1 MDFALTEEQ
10 GFIRDTI
17 RKFVA
22 KECEREAIKKM
33 DEEGLFPA
41 DLFRKVADIGLV
53 ALTVPEAHGGGG
65 PNALGAAIVTAELA
79 AIYPALAGIY
89 ATQSFCGGMVIAD
102 LGTEAQKEKYLP
114 GVMDGSALATLA
126 LMEPQQGYDDAG
138 IRTAARAD
146 GERMVLDGK
155 KSFVRFADQA
165 AFMITRVATTES
177 TAGDPAFAIVDLKTP
192 GIQVCSLPQVG
203 FHGMSLC
210 EVSLKSAAVPV
221 NERLGD
227 SAGAAAGR
235 KQWEK
240 VMSAE
245 HLAVA
250 ACGMGLA
257 QGAYDYALNYSRER
271 VQFGRPIIK
280 FGAVQEMLVE
290 MAQQTRVATLLTCQA
305 ASLADQ
311 GRDCLAEIIQA
322 RLAAT
327 EAARL
332 AALHGVQIFG
342 GYGYA
347 MEYDAQRYLRDSMV
361 LLSGGG
367 TRQVLSNTL
376 GGLWG
381 Y

>member
-17 RKFVA
+17 QKFVA
-22 KECEREAIKKM
+22 KECEREAIKRM
-33 DEEGLFPA
+33 DEEKIFPEI
-41 DLFRKVADIGLV
+41 LFRKVADIGLC
-53 ALTVPEAHGGGG
+53 ALTVPEAYGGGG
-65 PNALGAAIVTAELA
+65 PNTLGAVIVTAELA
-79 AIYPALAGIY
+79 AIYPALAGIF
-89 ATQSFCGGMVIAD
+89 ATQSLCGGQVIAD
-102 LGTEAQKEKYLP
+102 LGTEAQKNRYLP
-114 GVMDGSALATLA
+114 GVIDGSALMTLA
-126 LMEPQQGYDDAG
+126 LMEPEQGYEETG
-138 IRTAARAD
+138 SRTTARAD
-146 GERMVLDGK
+146 GENLSLNGTK
-155 KSFVRFADQA
+155 TFVRMADRA
-165 AFMITRVATTES
+165 AFMITRVAI
-177 TAGDPAFAIVDLKTP
+177 GGPGGVPAFVIVDVSSP
-192 GIQVCSLPQVG
+192 GIGVRSLEQVG

-210 EVSLKSAAVPV
+210 EVSLSSVAIPV
-221 NERLGD
+221 SERLGGD
-227 SAGAAAGR
+227 ADASTEQ
-235 KQWEK
+235 KKWER

-257 QGAYDYALNYSRER
+257 RGAYDYALNYARER

-280 FGAVQEMLVE
+280 FGAIQEMLVD
-290 MAQQTRVATLLTCQA
+290 MAQQARVANLLTCQA
-305 ASLADQ
+305 ASMVDQ

-327 EAARL
+327 EAARK
-332 AALHGVQIFG
+332 ASLHGVQIFG

-347 MEYDAQRYLRDSMV
+347 MEYDAQRYLRDAMV

-376 GGLWG
+376 GSLWG

>member
-17 RKFVA
+17 QKVVA
-22 KECEREAIKKM
+22 KECEREAIKRM
-33 DEEGLFPA
+33 DEEKIFPEN
-41 DLFRKVADIGLV
+41 LFRKVADIGLC
-53 ALTVPEAHGGGG
+53 ALTVPEAYGGGG
-65 PNALGAAIVTAELA
+65 PNALGAVIVTAELA
-79 AIYPALAGIY
+79 AIYPALAGIF
-89 ATQSFCGGMVIAD
+89 ATQSLCGGQVIAD
-102 LGTEAQKEKYLP
+102 LGTEAQKNRYLP
-114 GVMDGSALATLA
+114 AVIDGSALMTLA
-126 LMEPQQGYDDAG
+126 LMEPEQGYEETG
-138 IRTAARAD
+138 SRTTARAD
-146 GERMVLDGK
+146 GENLILNGTK
-155 KSFVRFADQA
+155 TFVRMADRA
-165 AFMITRVATTES
+165 AFMITRVAI
-177 TAGDPAFAIVDLKTP
+177 GGPGGVPAFVIVDVSSP
-192 GIQVCSLPQVG
+192 GIGVRSLEQVG

-210 EVSLKSAAVPV
+210 EVSLSSVAIPV
-221 NERLGD
+221 SERLGGD
-227 SAGAAAGR
+227 ADASTEQ
-235 KQWEK
+235 KKWER

-257 QGAYDYALNYSRER
+257 RGAYDYALNYARER

-280 FGAVQEMLVE
+280 FGAIQEMLVD
-290 MAQQTRVATLLTCQA
+290 MAQQARVANLLTCQA
-305 ASLADQ
+305 ASMVDQ

-327 EAARL
+327 EAARK
-332 AALHGVQIFG
+332 ASLHGVQIFG

-347 MEYDAQRYLRDSMV
+347 MEYDAQRYLRDAMV

-376 GGLWG
+376 GSLWG

>member
-17 RKFVA
+17 QKVVA
-22 KECEREAIKKM
+22 KECEREAIKRM
-33 DEEGLFPA
+33 DEEKIFPEN
-41 DLFRKVADIGLV
+41 LFRKVADIGLC
-53 ALTVPEAHGGGG
+53 ALTIPEAYGGGG
-65 PNALGAAIVTAELA
+65 PNTLGAVIVTAELA
-79 AIYPALAGIY
+79 AIYPALAGIF
-89 ATQSFCGGMVIAD
+89 ATQCLCGGQVIAD
-102 LGTEAQKEKYLP
+102 LGTEAQKKRYLP
-114 GVMDGSALATLA
+114 GVIDGSALMTLA
-126 LMEPQQGYDDAG
+126 LMEPEQGYEETG
-138 IRTAARAD
+138 SRTTARAD
-146 GERMVLDGK
+146 GENLILDGTK
-155 KSFVRFADQA
+155 TFVRMADRA
-165 AFMITRVATTES
+165 AFMITRVAIGS
-177 TAGDPAFAIVDLKTP
+177 PGGVPAFVIVDVSSP
-192 GIQVCSLPQVG
+192 GIGIRSLEQVG

-210 EVSLKSAAVPV
+210 EVSLSSVAIPV
-221 NERLGD
+221 SERLGGD
-227 SAGAAAGR
+227 ANASTEQ
-235 KQWEK
+235 KKWER

-257 QGAYDYALNYSRER
+257 RGAYDYALNYARER

-280 FGAVQEMLVE
+280 FGAIQEMLVD
-290 MAQQTRVATLLTCQA
+290 MAQQTRVANLLTCQA
-305 ASLADQ
+305 ASMVDQ
-311 GRDCLAEIIQA
+311 GRDCLAEILQA

-327 EAARL
+327 EAARK

-347 MEYDAQRYLRDSMV
+347 MEYDAQRYLRDAMV

-376 GGLWG
+376 GSLWG

>member
-17 RKFVA
+17 QKVVA
-22 KECEREAIKKM
+22 KECEREAIKRM
-33 DEEGLFPA
+33 DEEKIFPEN
-41 DLFRKVADIGLV
+41 LFRKVADIGLC
-53 ALTVPEAHGGGG
+53 ALTVPEAYGGGG
-65 PNALGAAIVTAELA
+65 PNTLGAVIVTAELA
-79 AIYPALAGIY
+79 AIYPALAGIF
-89 ATQSFCGGMVIAD
+89 ATQCLCGGQVIAD
-102 LGTEAQKEKYLP
+102 LGTEAQKKRYLP
-114 GVMDGSALATLA
+114 GVIDGSALMTLA
-126 LMEPQQGYDDAG
+126 LMEPEQGYEETG
-138 IRTAARAD
+138 SRTTARAD
-146 GERMVLDGK
+146 GENLILDGTK
-155 KSFVRFADQA
+155 TFVRMADRA
-165 AFMITRVATTES
+165 AFMITRVAI
-177 TAGDPAFAIVDLKTP
+177 GGPGGVPAFVIVDVSSP
-192 GIQVCSLPQVG
+192 GIGVRSLEQVG

-210 EVSLKSAAVPV
+210 EVSLSSVAIPV
-221 NERLGD
+221 SERLGGD
-227 SAGAAAGR
+227 ADASTEQ
-235 KQWEK
+235 KKWER

-257 QGAYDYALNYSRER
+257 RGAYDYALNYARER

-280 FGAVQEMLVE
+280 FGAIQEMLVD
-290 MAQQTRVATLLTCQA
+290 MAQQARVANLLTCQA
-305 ASLADQ
+305 ASMVDQ

-327 EAARL
+327 EAARK
-332 AALHGVQIFG
+332 ASLHGVQIFG

-347 MEYDAQRYLRDSMV
+347 MEYDAQRYLRDAMV

-376 GGLWG
+376 GSLWG

>member
-17 RKFVA
+17 QKVVA
-22 KECEREAIKKM
+22 KECEREAIKRM
-33 DEEGLFPA
+33 DEEKIFPEN
-41 DLFRKVADIGLV
+41 LFRKVADIGLC
-53 ALTVPEAHGGGG
+53 ALTVPEAYGGGG
-65 PNALGAAIVTAELA
+65 PNTLGAVIVTAELA
-79 AIYPALAGIY
+79 AIYPALAGIF
-89 ATQSFCGGMVIAD
+89 ATQCLCGGQVIAD
-102 LGTEAQKEKYLP
+102 LGTEAQKKRYLP
-114 GVMDGSALATLA
+114 GVIDGSALMTLA
-126 LMEPQQGYDDAG
+126 LMEPEQGYEETG
-138 IRTAARAD
+138 SRTTARAD
-146 GERMVLDGK
+146 GENLILDGTK
-155 KSFVRFADQA
+155 TFVRMADRA
-165 AFMITRVATTES
+165 AFMITRVAIGS
-177 TAGDPAFAIVDLKTP
+177 PGGVPAFVIVDVSSP
-192 GIQVCSLPQVG
+192 GIGIRSLEQVG

-210 EVSLKSAAVPV
+210 EVSLSSVAIPV
-221 NERLGD
+221 SERLGGD
-227 SAGAAAGR
+227 ANASTEQ
-235 KQWEK
+235 KKWER

-257 QGAYDYALNYSRER
+257 RGAYDYALNYARER

-280 FGAVQEMLVE
+280 FGAIQEMLVD
-290 MAQQTRVATLLTCQA
+290 MAQQTRVANLLTCQA
-305 ASLADQ
+305 ASMVDQ

-327 EAARL
+327 EAARK
-332 AALHGVQIFG
+332 ASLHGVQIFG

-347 MEYDAQRYLRDSMV
+347 MEYDAQRYLRDAMV

-376 GGLWG
+376 GSLWG

>member
-22 KECEREAIKKM
+22 KECEREAVKKM
-33 DEEGLFPA
+33 DEEGLFPS

-79 AIYPALAGIY
+79 ALYPALAGIY

-126 LMEPQQGYDDAG
+126 LLEPQQGYEDAG
-138 IRTAARAD
+138 IRTSAEAD

-165 AFMITRVATTES
+165 AFMITRVATKS
-177 TAGDPAFAIVDLKTP
+177 AADDPAFMIVDLKTP
-192 GIQVCSLPQVG
+192 GIDVRSLPQVG

-210 EVSLKSAAVPV
+210 EVSLKSAAVLAS
-221 NERLGD
+221 ERLGGD
-227 SAGAAAGR
+227 ALPGR

-257 QGAYDYALNYSRER
+257 QGAYEYALNYSRER

-332 AALHGVQIFG
+332 AALYGVQIFG

>member
-17 RKFVA
+17 QKVVA
-22 KECEREAIKKM
+22 KECEREAIKRM
-33 DEEGLFPA
+33 DEEKIFPEN
-41 DLFRKVADIGLV
+41 LFRKVADIGLC
-53 ALTVPEAHGGGG
+53 ALTVPEAYGGGG
-65 PNALGAAIVTAELA
+65 PNTLGAVIVTAELA
-79 AIYPALAGIY
+79 AIYPALAGIF
-89 ATQSFCGGMVIAD
+89 ATQCLCGGQVIAD
-102 LGTEAQKEKYLP
+102 LGTEAQKKRYLP
-114 GVMDGSALATLA
+114 GVIDGSALMTLA
-126 LMEPQQGYDDAG
+126 LMEPEQGYEETG
-138 IRTAARAD
+138 SRTTARAD
-146 GERMVLDGK
+146 GENLILDGTK
-155 KSFVRFADQA
+155 TFVRMADRA
-165 AFMITRVATTES
+165 AFMITRVTIGS
-177 TAGDPAFAIVDLKTP
+177 PGGVPAFVIVDVSSP
-192 GIQVCSLPQVG
+192 GIGIRSLEQVG

-210 EVSLKSAAVPV
+210 EVSLSSVAIPV
-221 NERLGD
+221 SERLGGD
-227 SAGAAAGR
+227 ANASTEQ
-235 KQWEK
+235 KKWEQ

-257 QGAYDYALNYSRER
+257 RGAYDYALNYARER

-280 FGAVQEMLVE
+280 FGAIQEMLVD
-290 MAQQTRVATLLTCQA
+290 MAQQTRVANLLTCQA
-305 ASLADQ
+305 ASMVDQ
-311 GRDCLAEIIQA
+311 GRDCLAEILQA

-327 EAARL
+327 EAARK

-347 MEYDAQRYLRDSMV
+347 MEYDAQRYLRDAMV

-376 GGLWG
+376 GFLWG